1 MYIVTKPFY
10 DLQDVTKADHTK
22 DGDIPRE
29 FWLYKAGDVYP
40 RDGAIPPT
48 EQRIRE
54 LASDENKQGTPLIAW
69 VDIAWVEPEPELP
82 QSDAESEPEPEPE
95 PAQPAETDEKPAKA
109 EEPDEPKKPARKPPV
124 KAPAKKRTPRTSAK
138 PARKKGT

>member
-29 FWLYKAGDVYP
+29 FWLYKAGDIYP
-40 RDGAIPPT
+40 RDGANPPT

-54 LASDENKQGTPLIAW
+54 LAGDNNKQGIPLIT
-69 VDIAWVEPEPELP
+69 WVEPEPEP
-82 QSDAESEPEPEPE
+82 TPEPT
-95 PAQPAETDEKPAKA
+95 QPAETDEKPA
-109 EEPDEPKKPARKPPV
+109 EEETPVEPKKPAKKPAV
-124 KAPAKKRTPRTSAK
+124 KAPAKKRTN
-138 PARKKGT
+138 ARKKGT

>member
-40 RDGAIPPT
+40 RDGANPPS

-54 LASDENKQGTPLIAW
+54 LASDSNKQGTPLIAW
-69 VDIAWVEPEPELP
+69 VEP
-82 QSDAESEPEPEPE
+82 EPEPEPE
-95 PAQPAETDEKPAKA
+95 PAQPASEPEPVEEPAKE
-109 EEPDEPKKPARKPPV
+109 EEPAKPKKPARKPPV
-124 KAPAKKRTPRTSAK
+124 KAPAKKRTPAKPAK

>member
-29 FWLYKAGDVYP
+29 FWLYKAGDIYP

-54 LASDENKQGTPLIAW
+54 LAGDSNKQGTPLIT
-69 VDIAWVEPEPELP
+69 WVEPEPEP
-82 QSDAESEPEPEPE
+82 VPEPTPE
-95 PAQPAETDEKPAKA
+95 PASETDPVEEPAKE
-109 EEPDEPKKPARKPPV
+109 EEPVKPKKPARKPPV
-124 KAPAKKRTPRTSAK
+124 KAPAKKRTN
-138 PARKKGT
+138 ARKKGT

>member
-29 FWLYKAGDVYP
+29 YWLYKAGDVYP
-40 RDGAIPPT
+40 RDGANPPN

-54 LASDENKQGTPLIAW
+54 LASDSNKQGTPLIAW
-69 VDIAWVEPEPELP
+69 V
-82 QSDAESEPEPEPE
+82 EPEPE
-95 PAQPAETDEKPAKA
+95 PAETPAEPAQPTETDKKPAEE
-109 EEPDEPKKPARKPPV
+109 EEPAKPKKPAKKPAV
-124 KAPAKKRTPRTSAK
+124 KVPAKKRTN
-138 PARKKGT
+138 ARKKGT

>member
-40 RDGAIPPT
+40 RDGANPPN

-54 LASDENKQGTPLIAW
+54 LASDSNKQGVPLIT
-69 VDIAWVEPEPELP
+69 WVEP
-82 QSDAESEPEPEPE
+82 EPEPEPE
-95 PAQPAETDEKPAKA
+95 PAQPASEPEPVEEPAKE
-109 EEPDEPKKPARKPPV
+109 EEPAKPKKPARKPPV
-124 KAPAKKRTPRTSAK
+124 KAPAKKRTPAK

>member
-40 RDGAIPPT
+40 RDGANPPS

-54 LASDENKQGTPLIAW
+54 LASDSNKQGTPLIAW
-69 VDIAWVEPEPELP
+69 V
-82 QSDAESEPEPEPE
+82 EPE
-95 PAQPAETDEKPAKA
+95 PAPEPTPEPVNEPDPVEEPVEAETPAK
-109 EEPDEPKKPARKPPV
+109 PKKPARKPPV
-124 KAPAKKRTPRTSAK
+124 KAPAKKRTPAK
-138 PARKKGT
+138 SARKKGT

>member
-29 FWLYKAGDVYP
+29 FWLYKVGDVYP
-40 RDGAIPPT
+40 RDGANPPS

-54 LASDENKQGTPLIAW
+54 LASDINKQGTPLIAW
-69 VDIAWVEPEPELP
+69 V
-82 QSDAESEPEPEPE
+82 EPEPEPE
-95 PAQPAETDEKPAKA
+95 PTPEPTQPAETDKEPAK
-109 EEPDEPKKPARKPPV
+109 EEESAEPKKPAKKPAV
-124 KAPAKKRTPRTSAK
+124 KAPAKRPKRNTT
-138 PARKKGT
+138 ARKKGT

>member
-40 RDGAIPPT
+40 RDGANPPS

-54 LASDENKQGTPLIAW
+54 LASDSNKQGTPLIT
-69 VDIAWVEPEPELP
+69 WVEPEPAPEP
-82 QSDAESEPEPEPE
+82 TPEPVNEPEPVEE
-95 PAQPAETDEKPAKA
+95 PAKEEEPAK
-109 EEPDEPKKPARKPPV
+109 PKKPARKPPV
-124 KAPAKKRTPRTSAK
+124 KAPAKKRTPAK

>member
-29 FWLYKAGDVYP
+29 HWLYKVGDVYP
-40 RDGAIPPT
+40 RDGAIPPS

-54 LASDENKQGTPLIAW
+54 LASDSNKQGTPLIAW
-69 VDIAWVEPEPELP
+69 VEPEPEP
-82 QSDAESEPEPEPE
+82 TPEPTPE
-95 PAQPAETDEKPAKA
+95 PAQPAKPVEEPVKA
-109 EEPDEPKKPARKPPV
+109 ETPAEPKKPAKKPPAKAPV
-124 KAPAKKRTPRTSAK
+124 KKRAPAKS
-138 PARKKGT
+138 ARKKGT

>member
-29 FWLYKAGDVYP
+29 YWLYKAGDVYP
-40 RDGAIPPT
+40 RDGANPPS

-54 LASDENKQGTPLIAW
+54 LASDSNKQGTPLIT
-69 VDIAWVEPEPELP
+69 WVEPEPEP
-82 QSDAESEPEPEPE
+82 AEAPAE

-109 EEPDEPKKPARKPPV
+109 ETPVEPKKPAKKPTV
-124 KAPAKKRTPRTSAK
+124 KAPAKRPKRNTT
-138 PARKKGT
+138 ARKKGT

>member
-29 FWLYKAGDVYP
+29 FWLYKVGDIYP

-48 EQRIRE
+48 EQRIAE
-54 LASDENKQGTPLIAW
+54 LASAYNKQGTPLIE
-69 VDIAWVEPEPELP
+69 WVEPEPEPELT
-82 QSDAESEPEPEPE
+82 PEPISVPE
-95 PAQPAETDEKPAKA
+95 PVEEPAK
-109 EEPDEPKKPARKPPV
+109 EETPAEPKKLAKKPAV
-124 KAPAKKRTPRTSAK
+124 KAPDKKRTT
-138 PARKKGT
+138 ARKKGT

>member
-22 DGDIPRE
+22 DGDIPLE
-29 FWLYKAGDVYP
+29 YWLYKVGDIYP
-40 RDGAIPPT
+40 RNGAPEPS
-48 EQRIRE
+48 EQRIAE
-54 LASDENKQGTPLIAW
+54 LASAYNKQGTPLIT
-69 VDIAWVEPEPELP
+69 WVEPEPEP
-82 QSDAESEPEPEPE
+82 AEAPAE

-109 EEPDEPKKPARKPPV
+109 EEPAEPKKPVKKPPV

>member
-1 MYIVTKPFY
+1 MYIVTNPFY

-29 FWLYKAGDVYP
+29 YWLYKAGDVYP
-40 RDGAIPPT
+40 RDGANPPS

-54 LASDENKQGTPLIAW
+54 LASDSNKQGVPLIT
-69 VDIAWVEPEPELP
+69 WVEPEPEP
-82 QSDAESEPEPEPE
+82 AEAPAE

-109 EEPDEPKKPARKPPV
+109 EEPAEPKKPAKKPAM
-124 KAPAKKRTPRTSAK
+124 KAPAKKRTPAK

>member
-29 FWLYKAGDVYP
+29 YWLYKAGDVYP

-48 EQRIRE
+48 EQRIKE
-54 LASDENKQGTPLIAW
+54 LASDSNKQGTPLIT
-69 VDIAWVEPEPELP
+69 WVEPEPEP
-82 QSDAESEPEPEPE
+82 TPE
-95 PAQPAETDEKPAKA
+95 PAEPAETDEKPAEA
-109 EEPDEPKKPARKPPV
+109 ETPAEPKKPAKKPAV
-124 KAPAKKRTPRTSAK
+124 KAPAKKRTT
-138 PARKKGT
+138 ARKKGT

>member
-40 RDGAIPPT
+40 RDGANPPS

-54 LASDENKQGTPLIAW
+54 LAGDSNKQGTPLIAW
-69 VDIAWVEPEPELP
+69 V
-82 QSDAESEPEPEPE
+82 EPEPEPTPE
-95 PAQPAETDEKPAKA
+95 PASEPEPVEEPAKA
-109 EEPDEPKKPARKPPV
+109 EEPAEPKKPAKKPAV
-124 KAPAKKRTPRTSAK
+124 KAPAKKRTPAK

>member
-40 RDGAIPPT
+40 RDGANPPS

-54 LASDENKQGTPLIAW
+54 LASDSNKQGTPLIAW
-69 VDIAWVEPEPELP
+69 V
-82 QSDAESEPEPEPE
+82 EPEPEPVPE
-95 PAQPAETDEKPAKA
+95 PTPEPVSEPETVEEPVKAETPA
-109 EEPDEPKKPARKPPV
+109 EPKKPAKKPPAKAPV
-124 KAPAKKRTPRTSAK
+124 KKRAPAKS
-138 PARKKGT
+138 ARKKGT

>member
-40 RDGAIPPT
+40 RDGANPPS

-54 LASDENKQGTPLIAW
+54 LASDSNKQGTPLIAW
-69 VDIAWVEPEPELP
+69 V
-82 QSDAESEPEPEPE
+82 EPE
-95 PAQPAETDEKPAKA
+95 PAPEPTPEPVNEPDPVEEPVEVETPAK
-109 EEPDEPKKPARKPPV
+109 PKKPARKPPV
-124 KAPAKKRTPRTSAK
+124 KAPAKKRTPAK
-138 PARKKGT
+138 SARKKGT

>member
-40 RDGAIPPT
+40 RDGAIPPS
-48 EQRIRE
+48 EQRIAE
-54 LASDENKQGTPLIAW
+54 LASAYNKQGTPLIAW
-69 VDIAWVEPEPELP
+69 VELEPEP
-82 QSDAESEPEPEPE
+82 AETPAQ
-95 PAQPAETDEKPAKA
+95 PAQPAETDEKPAK
-109 EEPDEPKKPARKPPV
+109 EETPAEPKKPARKPSVKAPA
-124 KAPAKKRTPRTSAK
+124 KAPAKKRTPAK

>member
-40 RDGAIPPT
+40 RDGANPPS

-54 LASDENKQGTPLIAW
+54 LASDINKQGTPLIAL
-69 VDIAWVEPEPELP
+69 VEPEPEP
-82 QSDAESEPEPEPE
+82 TEAPTE

-109 EEPDEPKKPARKPPV
+109 ETPVEPKKPARKPPV
-124 KAPAKKRTPRTSAK
+124 KAPAKRPKRNTT
-138 PARKKGT
+138 ARKKGT

>member
-29 FWLYKAGDVYP
+29 FWLYKVGDVYP
-40 RDGAIPPT
+40 RDGANPPS

-54 LASDENKQGTPLIAW
+54 LASDINKQGTPLIAW
-69 VDIAWVEPEPELP
+69 V
-82 QSDAESEPEPEPE
+82 EPEPEPE
-95 PAQPAETDEKPAKA
+95 PTPEPTQPAETDKEPAK
-109 EEPDEPKKPARKPPV
+109 EEESAEPKKPARKPPV
-124 KAPAKKRTPRTSAK
+124 KAPAKKRTN
-138 PARKKGT
+138 ARKKGT

>member
-22 DGDIPRE
+22 DGDIPRK

-40 RDGAIPPT
+40 RDGANPPT

-54 LASDENKQGTPLIAW
+54 LASDTNKQGTPLIT
-69 VDIAWVEPEPELP
+69 WVEPELEP
-82 QSDAESEPEPEPE
+82 ASEPTPE
-95 PAQPAETDEKPAKA
+95 PAQPAETDEKPA
-109 EEPDEPKKPARKPPV
+109 EEETPAEPKKPAKKAPV
-124 KAPAKKRTPRTSAK
+124 KAPAKRPKRNTT
-138 PARKKGT
+138 ARKKGT

>member
-29 FWLYKAGDVYP
+29 FWLYKVGDVYP
-40 RDGAIPPT
+40 RDGANPPS

-54 LASDENKQGTPLIAW
+54 LASDINKQGTPLIT
-69 VDIAWVEPEPELP
+69 WVEPEPEP
-82 QSDAESEPEPEPE
+82 TPEPT
-95 PAQPAETDEKPAKA
+95 QPAETDKEPAK
-109 EEPDEPKKPARKPPV
+109 EEESAEPKKPARKPPV
-124 KAPAKKRTPRTSAK
+124 KAPAKKRTN
-138 PARKKGT
+138 ARKKGT

>member
-29 FWLYKAGDVYP
+29 FWMYKAGDVYP
-40 RDGAIPPT
+40 RDGANPPS

-54 LASDENKQGTPLIAW
+54 LASDSNKQGTPLIT
-69 VDIAWVEPEPELP
+69 WVEPEPEP
-82 QSDAESEPEPEPE
+82 AEA
-95 PAQPAETDEKPAKA
+95 PAELAETDEKPAKA
-109 EEPDEPKKPARKPPV
+109 EEPAEPKKPARKPPA
-124 KAPAKKRTPRTSAK
+124 KAPAKKRTN
-138 PARKKGT
+138 ARKKGT

>member
-40 RDGAIPPT
+40 RDGANPPS

-54 LASDENKQGTPLIAW
+54 LASDSNKQGTPLIAW
-69 VDIAWVEPEPELP
+69 V
-82 QSDAESEPEPEPE
+82 EPEPEPVPE
-95 PAQPAETDEKPAKA
+95 PTPEPVSEPETVEEPVKAETPA
-109 EEPDEPKKPARKPPV
+109 EPKKPARKLAV
-124 KAPAKKRTPRTSAK
+124 KAPAKKRAPAK
-138 PARKKGT
+138 SARKKGT

>member
-40 RDGAIPPT
+40 RDGANPPS

-54 LASDENKQGTPLIAW
+54 LASDSNKQGTPLIAW
-69 VDIAWVEPEPELP
+69 V
-82 QSDAESEPEPEPE
+82 EPEPE
-95 PAQPAETDEKPAKA
+95 PAPETTQEPASEPEPVEEPAKA
-109 EEPDEPKKPARKPPV
+109 EEPAEPKKPAKKAPV
-124 KAPAKKRTPRTSAK
+124 KAPAKRPKRNTT
-138 PARKKGT
+138 ARKKGT

>member
-40 RDGAIPPT
+40 RDGANPPS

-54 LASDENKQGTPLIAW
+54 LASDSNKQGTPLIAW
-69 VDIAWVEPEPELP
+69 VEP
-82 QSDAESEPEPEPE
+82 EPEPEPE
-95 PAQPAETDEKPAKA
+95 PAQPASEPEPVEEPAK
-109 EEPDEPKKPARKPPV
+109 EEELAKPKKPARKPPV
-124 KAPAKKRTPRTSAK
+124 KAPAKRPKRNTT
-138 PARKKGT
+138 ARKKGT

>member
-29 FWLYKAGDVYP
+29 FWLYKAGDIYP
-40 RDGAIPPT
+40 RDGAIPPS

-54 LASDENKQGTPLIAW
+54 LAGDSNKQGTPLIVW
-69 VDIAWVEPEPELP
+69 V
-82 QSDAESEPEPEPE
+82 EPEPEPE
-95 PAQPAETDEKPAKA
+95 PTPEPASEPEPVEEPAKE
-109 EEPDEPKKPARKPPV
+109 EEPAEPKKPAKKPPV
-124 KAPAKKRTPRTSAK
+124 KAPAKKRTPAK
-138 PARKKGT
+138 SARKKGT

>member
-29 FWLYKAGDVYP
+29 FWLYKVGDVYP

-48 EQRIRE
+48 EQRIAE
-54 LASDENKQGTPLIAW
+54 LASDSNKQGTPLIAW
-69 VDIAWVEPEPELP
+69 V
-82 QSDAESEPEPEPE
+82 EPEPEPAETPAE
-95 PAQPAETDEKPAKA
+95 PAQPAETDEKPAKVETPA
-109 EEPDEPKKPARKPPV
+109 EPKKPAKKPAV
-124 KAPAKKRTPRTSAK
+124 KAPAKKRTPAK
-138 PARKKGT
+138 PAGNARKKGT

>member
-29 FWLYKAGDVYP
+29 FWLYKAGDIYP
-40 RDGAIPPT
+40 RDGAVPPT

-54 LASDENKQGTPLIAW
+54 LAGDSNKQGTPLIAW
-69 VDIAWVEPEPELP
+69 VEPEPEP
-82 QSDAESEPEPEPE
+82 EPEPAPE
-95 PAQPAETDEKPAKA
+95 PAQPAETDEKPIEVETPA
-109 EEPDEPKKPARKPPV
+109 EPKKPAKKPTV
-124 KAPAKKRTPRTSAK
+124 KAPAKAPKRTPAK
-138 PARKKGT
+138 SARKKGT

>member
-40 RDGAIPPT
+40 RDGANLPS

-54 LASDENKQGTPLIAW
+54 LASDTNKQGTPLIT
-69 VDIAWVEPEPELP
+69 WVEPEPIEAP
-82 QSDAESEPEPEPE
+82 AE
-95 PAQPAETDEKPAKA
+95 PAEPAETDEKPAKA
-109 EEPDEPKKPARKPPV
+109 EESAEPKKPAKKPAM
-124 KAPAKKRTPRTSAK
+124 KAPAKKRTPAK